1 VVWQRGQMKFVKR
14 ILKLFLP
21 KSFLDARRLRR
32 WLAFAASSGVEVVVR
47 DVFLDLQK
55 PGKILR
61 IRRAHD
67 FYLTH
72 IVENFD
78 FYFGSVVPV
87 PEGDCL
93 LVDMSGP
100 RFHRL
105 KGFSDLPFLFPSH
118 TEPYEATEEYLKFA
132 CLSAGQVVLDIG
144 AYSGVTSIS
153 FAKAVG
159 ERGHVYAFE
168 ADAVNYGCAAEN
180 IALAKR
186 WMGVENITLVHKA
199 VWSHCDGILFSNE
212 LAMGSSAVEITGG
225 GRGLESRVAST
236 TLEDF
241 CRERNVQQVDLIKID
256 IEGAEIEVL
265 EHAARW
271 LTGRKARLIVEPHHV
286 NGTLSTD
293 RCVAVL
299 ERAGFSVRLTEQV
312 GVFPPLILAEAQ

>member
-1 VVWQRGQMKFVKR
+1 MKFLKR
-14 ILKLFLP
+14 VVKLFIP
-21 KSFLDARRLRR
+21 KSFLAARRLRR
-32 WLAFAASSGVEVVVR
+32 WLAFAASAGVQVVVR
-47 DVFLDLQK
+47 DVFLDLRK

-78 FYFGSVVPV
+78 FYFGSVVAV

-132 CLSAGQVVLDIG
+132 DLQEGQVVLDLG
-144 AYSGVTSIS
+144 AYSAVTSIS
-153 FAKAVG
+153 FAEAVG

-180 IALAKR
+180 VALARR
-186 WMGVENITLVHKA
+186 WMEVKNITLLHKA

-225 GRGLESRVAST
+225 GRGAETRVAST

-241 CRERNVQQVDLIKID
+241 CREHDLQQVDLIKID
-256 IEGAEIEVL
+256 IEGAEIQVL
-265 EHAARW
+265 EHASRW
-271 LTGRKARLIVEPHHV
+271 LTGRKAKLIVEPHLV
-286 NGTLSTD
+286 NGTLSTE

-299 ERAGFSVRLTEQV
+299 EKAGFSVRLTEQA
-312 GVFPPLILAEAQ
+312 GVFPPLILAEAH

>member
-1 VVWQRGQMKFVKR
+1 MGLARRVIKR
-14 ILKLFLP
+14 FIP
-21 KSFLDARRLRR
+21 KRLLDERRLRR
-32 WLAFAASSGVEVVVR
+32 WLAFAASAGVHVEVR
-47 DVFLDLQK
+47 DLFLDLEK
-55 PGKILR
+55 TGKILR

-78 FYFGSVVPV
+78 FYFGSVVPM
-87 PEGDCL
+87 PEGNRL

-105 KGFSDLPFLFPSH
+105 RGFSDLPFLFPSH

-159 ERGHVYAFE
+159 ESGHVYAFE
-168 ADAVNYGCAAEN
+168 ADAVNYQCAAEN
-180 IALAKR
+180 VELAAR
-186 WMGVENITLVHKA
+186 WMGTKNITLVHKA
-199 VWSHCDGILFSNE
+199 MWSHCEGILFSNE

-225 GRGLESRVAST
+225 GRGSETRVAST

-241 CRERNVQQVDLIKID
+241 CREHNLEQVDLIKID
-256 IEGAEIEVL
+256 IEGAEVEVL
-265 EHAARW
+265 EHAVRW
-271 LTGRKARLIVEPHHV
+271 LTGRKARLIVEPHLV
-286 NGTLSTD
+286 SGTLSTE

-299 ERAGFSVRLTEQV
+299 EKAGFSVRLTEQA
-312 GVFPPLILAEAQ
+312 GVFPPLILAEAH

>member
-1 VVWQRGQMKFVKR
+1 MKFVKQL
-14 ILKLFLP
+14 IKSFLP
-21 KSFLDARRLRR
+21 KSFFEARRLRLWR
-32 WLAFAASSGVEVVVR
+32 ASASVAGIEVEVR
-47 DVFLDLQK
+47 DLFLDLRK

-78 FYFGSVVPV
+78 FYFGSVVPM
-87 PEGDCL
+87 PEGGSL

-132 CLSAGQVVLDIG
+132 ELGDGQVVLDLG
-144 AYSGVTSIS
+144 AYSAVTSIS

-168 ADAVNYGCAAEN
+168 ADAVNYECAKEN
-180 IALAKR
+180 VALANR
-186 WMGVENITLVHKA
+186 WMGINNITLLHKA

-225 GRGLESRVAST
+225 GRGTETRVAST

-241 CRERNVQQVDLIKID
+241 CRENSLDHIDLIKID

-265 EHAARW
+265 EHAAHW
-271 LTGRKARLIVEPHHV
+271 LAGRATRLIVEPHDV
-286 NGTLSTD
+286 NGTMSTA
-293 RCVAVL
+293 RCIAVL
-299 ERAGFSVRLTEQV
+299 QNAGFSIRLIEQA
-312 GVFPPLILAEAQ
+312 GVFPPLILAEAK

>member
-1 VVWQRGQMKFVKR
+1 MKFAKR
-14 ILKLFLP
+14 ILKLFVP
-21 KSFLDARRLRR
+21 NSFLEARRLRR
-32 WLAFAASSGVEVVVR
+32 WLAFAASAGVEVTVR
-47 DVFLDLQK
+47 DVFLDLRK
-55 PGKILR
+55 PGRILR

-67 FYLTH
+67 FSLTH

-87 PEGDCL
+87 PEGDCA

-132 CLSAGQVVLDIG
+132 NLQEGQVVLDLG
-144 AYSGVTSIS
+144 AYSAVTSIS
-153 FAKAVG
+153 FAQAVG

-168 ADAVNYGCAAEN
+168 ADAINWECAAEN
-180 IALAKR
+180 VALAKR
-186 WMGVENITLVHKA
+186 WLGLKNITLVPKA

-212 LAMGSSAVEITGG
+212 LAMGSSAVQITGG
-225 GRGLESRVAST
+225 GRGAETRVAST

-241 CRERNVQQVDLIKID
+241 CREQDLHHVDLIKID
-256 IEGAEIEVL
+256 IEGAEVEVL

-271 LTGRKARLIVEPHHV
+271 LTGRKARVIVEPHFV
-286 NGTLSTD
+286 DGTLSTE

-299 ERAGFSVRLTEQV
+299 ERAGFSVRLTEQT
-312 GVFPPLILAEAQ
+312 GVFPPLILAEA

>member
-1 VVWQRGQMKFVKR
+1 MGLARRVIKQFIPKR
-14 ILKLFLP
+14 L
-21 KSFLDARRLRR
+21 LDERRLRR
-32 WLAFAASSGVEVVVR
+32 WLAFAASAGVKVTVR
-47 DVFLDLQK
+47 DLFLDLEK
-55 PGKILR
+55 PGRILR

-87 PEGDCL
+87 PEGNRL

-105 KGFSDLPFLFPSH
+105 QGFSDLPFLFPSH

-132 CLSAGQVVLDIG
+132 RLSAGQVVLDIG

-159 ERGHVYAFE
+159 ESGHVYAFE
-168 ADAVNYGCAAEN
+168 ADAVNYQCAAEN
-180 IALAKR
+180 VELAGR
-186 WMGVENITLVHKA
+186 WMGTKNITLMHRA
-199 VWSHCDGILFSNE
+199 MWSHCEGILFSNE
-212 LAMGSSAVEITGG
+212 FAMGSSAVVITGG
-225 GRGLESRVAST
+225 GRGSETRVAST

-241 CRERNVQQVDLIKID
+241 CRKHNVHQVDLIKID

-265 EHAARW
+265 ECAARW
-271 LTGRKARLIVEPHHV
+271 LTGRKTRLIVEPHLV
-286 NGTLSTD
+286 GGTLSTD

-299 ERAGFSVRLTEQV
+299 EKAGFAVRLTQQA
-312 GVFPPLILAEAQ
+312 GVFPPLIL